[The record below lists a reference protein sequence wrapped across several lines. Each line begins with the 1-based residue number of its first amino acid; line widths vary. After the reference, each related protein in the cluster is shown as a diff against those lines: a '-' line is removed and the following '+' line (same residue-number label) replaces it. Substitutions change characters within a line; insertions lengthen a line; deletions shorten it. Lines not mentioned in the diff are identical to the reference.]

1 MVTATAQTL
10 RRMTGAGRPP
20 PEIAS
25 LTPEKALRLAFGRA
39 GRALPALALR
49 LTGFAMERT
58 TAAGLAA
65 ALPDLPLLLLLCRHG
80 EGAAGAAVLDAGL
93 RSALVEVETTGA
105 LGRGPAADRP
115 ATRIDAVLAA
125 GFLDGALAVF
135 DDLAADLSIAPA
147 VTGFRLGE
155 VLSSPR
161 ALPLVLADIPYRL
174 FRLEF
179 DLGEGAR
186 QGRLLL
192 AMPELGSVPKRDAAP
207 GLSGDLAAAV
217 MAAPAELR
225 VVLVRLRLPLERVT
239 AWQPGEVIDLPREA
253 LDAATIE
260 DITGEVVG
268 RGRLGRQGGHR
279 AVRLQPEAG

>member
-147 VTGFRLGE
+147 VTGFRPGE

-161 ALPLVLADIPYRL
+161 ALPLVLADISSRATFAEVLSWPR
-174 FRLEF
+174 
-179 DLGEGAR
+179 AS
-186 QGRLLL
+186 
-192 AMPELGSVPKRDAAP
+192 AVAP
-207 GLSGDLAAAV
+207 T
-217 MAAPAELR
+217 PAISMIFWLTSQASSMR
-225 VVLVRLRLPLERVT
+225 P
-239 AWQPGEVIDLPREA
+239 
-253 LDAATIE
+253 
-260 DITGEVVG
+260 
-268 RGRLGRQGGHR
+268 
-279 AVRLQPEAG
+279 